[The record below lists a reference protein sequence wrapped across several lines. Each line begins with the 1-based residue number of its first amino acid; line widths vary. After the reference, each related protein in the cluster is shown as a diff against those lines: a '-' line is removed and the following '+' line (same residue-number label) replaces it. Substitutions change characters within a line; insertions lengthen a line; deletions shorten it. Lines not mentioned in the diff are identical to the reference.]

1 MAKQGQKRL
10 TTELNRIFCIKLSF
24 DRAERK
30 SPEQGADKDRE
41 GQQQNDDAFEIELL
55 TNPNDSH
62 RTCPAEEAG
71 NDLILIL
78 LVQPLLYWK
87 LPHSQS
93 IWNSLSHTHTLSLS
107 LLSLSKT
114 ATPKCTVHNRALFS
128 HVSVVERQASQLST
142 CDTSLWSRPLILMTT
157 LLLTKSTTVICPW
170 WAGCDEI
177 VALFFVLPNV
187 EEKQRWKWK

>member
-78 LVQPLLYWK
+78 LVQPLLY
-87 LPHSQS
+87 
-93 IWNSLSHTHTLSLS
+93 
-107 LLSLSKT
+107 
-114 ATPKCTVHNRALFS
+114 
-128 HVSVVERQASQLST
+128 
-142 CDTSLWSRPLILMTT
+142 
-157 LLLTKSTTVICPW
+157 
-170 WAGCDEI
+170 
-177 VALFFVLPNV
+177 
-187 EEKQRWKWK
+187 